1 MAKKR
6 KRKAKSIEELNEEN
20 ELLKLKLMAE
30 FGGDFGT
37 EDDIPP
43 QVENAFLKQIRNFHK
58 QHGNA
63 EVTTLYKFIGE
74 PEYNHVHDMSE
85 RQIKAALRKMLK
97 LMKKNGVELDI
108 LAPTPDREIYRFITE
123 ELFKEEI
130 EGLRMRGWTTKFIYE
145 DFHPNAEFDVKTVIH
160 NALMSM
166 FDAQAPFMHDYFAED
181 MKDHLGLSTDA
192 EELHQKVE
200 KFKTQFNDVLLV
212 NYDYIKIDVDKETG
226 TAHAV
231 IDVHYKTQKEKG
243 RRTKRELTTVDMY
256 LECSNLLPNWWEVSS
271 VYCELF

>member
-192 EELHQKVE
+192 EELNQKVE
-200 KFKTQFNDVLLV
+200 RFKTQFNDVLLV

-256 LECSNLLPNWWEVSS
+256 LESSNLLPNWWEVSS
-271 VYCELF
+271 VFCELF